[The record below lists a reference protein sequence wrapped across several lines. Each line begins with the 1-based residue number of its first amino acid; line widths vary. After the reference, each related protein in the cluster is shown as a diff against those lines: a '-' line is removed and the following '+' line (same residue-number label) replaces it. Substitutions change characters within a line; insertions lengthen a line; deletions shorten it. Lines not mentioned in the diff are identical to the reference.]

1 MEFECRYCDMVDLP
15 VKISLSLGGSKQSHP
30 DQSRSICDKSKDAMH
45 RPDHKP
51 KLILSGAMRL
61 NLRVNF

>member
-1 MEFECRYCDMVDLP
+1 MAFECRHCDIIDRP
-15 VKISLSLGGSKQSHP
+15 VKISLPVGGSKQSHR

-51 KLILSGAMRL
+51 KLILSVAMRL